1 MESSYS
7 RYLEIIEY
15 DCLEHIDK
23 LIQTREWLQQRI
35 DLRDAKDGKYQKA
48 LKNVNKVI
56 KHLYSTL

>member
-23 LIQTREWLQQRI
+23 LVKTRDWLEQRI
-35 DLRDAKDGKYQKA
+35 KMGDGKNYKYQKA
-48 LKNVNKVI
+48 LKNINKVI
-56 KHLYSTL
+56 KQLYSSL

>member
-35 DLRDAKDGKYQKA
+35 DLRDTKDGKYKKA

-56 KHLYSTL
+56 KQLYSTL